1 MEFMERRNKILLVQF
16 WLTIES
22 FKDPLEDI
30 DADFDAGG
38 QESQLGSRD
47 DEVAGTAREDL
58 RGVWEVY
65 FEDGVLGD
73 DIVTTYGDDIRTFIT
88 GTGAAGMARAR
99 RR

>member
-16 WLTIES
+16 WLTVES

-30 DADFDAGG
+30 DADLDPGG
-38 QESQLGSRD
+38 QDSQLGGRD
-47 DEVAGTAREDL
+47 DDVAGTAREDL

-65 FEDGVLGD
+65 FEDGILGE
-73 DIVTTYGDDIRTFIT
+73 DIATVYGDDIRTFIT
-88 GTGAAGMARAR
+88 GTGATGMARAR